1 MVTGNDLVGGWGW
14 GGHAGRGR
22 YLCSWPQTSALTNG
36 SVSADGIAAII
47 PIFPSGDD

>member
-1 MVTGNDLVGGWGW
+1 MTLWAGGGGDG
-14 GGHAGRGR
+14 GGHAVVI
-22 YLCSWPQTSALTNG
+22 SVADPTNG

>member
-1 MVTGNDLVGGWGW
+1 MVRGNDLVGGWGW
-14 GGHAGRGR
+14 GWGGHAVVI
-22 YLCSWPQTSALTNG
+22 SVADPTNG